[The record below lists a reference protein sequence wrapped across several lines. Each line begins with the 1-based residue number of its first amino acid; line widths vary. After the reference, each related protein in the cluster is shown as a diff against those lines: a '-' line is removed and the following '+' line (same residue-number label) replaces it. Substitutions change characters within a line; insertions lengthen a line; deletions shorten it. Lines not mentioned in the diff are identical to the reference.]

1 MSQIDDMAVCEKIR
15 AACSQVFKESGIDI
29 SRVMFPRLIS
39 RAQVRNAIIRQEYAD
54 AKRSGETDAV
64 KHTLSIRWG
73 VTEDYLNHILYSP

>member
-15 AACSQVFKESGIDI
+15 AACSRVFEESGVDL

-54 AKRSGETDAV
+54 AKRRGETESV
-64 KHTLSIRWG
+64 KHILSLRWG
-73 VTEDYLNHILYSP
+73 VSEDHLNRILYNP